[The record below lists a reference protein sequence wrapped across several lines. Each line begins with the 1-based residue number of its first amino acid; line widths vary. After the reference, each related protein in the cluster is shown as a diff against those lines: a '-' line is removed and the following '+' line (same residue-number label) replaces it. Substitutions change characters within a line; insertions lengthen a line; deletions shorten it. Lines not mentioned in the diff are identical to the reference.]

1 MRLYPQFVWLVAVL
15 SLATAAVAMTAS
27 TAPVFAKLEDCSVE
41 STVATTITFTNLRNR
56 PVSILWVN
64 PKCQEVFYQTLQPGA
79 SYTQSTF
86 VAQLWRVRDAQSR
99 ELLDELSPASAEP
112 AHAAVGAYHLY
123 LPLVTQ
129 TTESPVPGRAIL
141 DRPDDV
147 SGYQVHVMYVV
158 PSDGVDRQLDLN
170 GSLANSVLSFQGW
183 LAEQTG
189 GTRLR
194 FDTYQ
199 SALDVTFHRLSQ
211 SDATLAAYGAYVRD
225 QVESGIHT
233 AGFNEPNKLYAVYYD
248 GTSNT
253 ACGGAAWPPA
263 LLGNAAVLYLQGL
276 PNEPVPCNGAQFAA
290 SPTAPPEY
298 LEFSMLHEI
307 FHTLGAAPTC
317 AARHVLQGHVGDSN
331 TDLMYSGPL
340 PWYPSVLDF
349 GRDDYW
355 GHNNPNCLDLSK
367 SVFLDPL
374 PIDAS
379 TPPGWP

>member
-1 MRLYPQFVWLVAVL
+1 MRLYPHLLWLVAVL
-15 SLATAAVAMTAS
+15 SMVIAATAMTAS
-27 TAPVFAKLEDCSVE
+27 TASVVAKLEDCSVE
-41 STVATTITFTNLRNR
+41 AAGATTVTFTNLRNR
-56 PVSILWVN
+56 PVSIFWVN
-64 PKCQEVFYQTLQPGA
+64 PRCEEVFYQTLQPGS
-79 SYTQSTF
+79 SYTQPTF
-86 VAQLWRVRDAQSR
+86 VSQTWRMRDTQSA
-99 ELLDELSPASAEP
+99 ELLEEVLAASTGQSQTP
-112 AHAAVGAYHLY
+112 GTTFQLY

-129 TTESPVPGRAIL
+129 MTETPAPGRATVN
-141 DRPDDV
+141 RPDDV

-158 PSDGVDRQLDLN
+158 PSDGADRQLDLD
-170 GSLANSVLSFQGW
+170 GSLANSVLSFQNW

-199 SALDVTFHRLSQ
+199 STLDITFHRLSQ
-211 SDATLAAYGAYVRD
+211 TDAALAGYGAFVRD
-225 QVESGIHT
+225 QVESSIHA

-276 PNEPVPCNGAQFAA
+276 PNETVSCSDTQFASSPAA
-290 SPTAPPEY
+290 SPDY

-317 AARHVLQGHVGDSN
+317 AARHVLQGHVGDSSS
-331 TDLMYSGPL
+331 DLMYSGPL
-340 PWYPSVLDF
+340 PWYPSELDY

-355 GHNNPNCLDLSK
+355 GHNNPDCLDLSQ

-374 PIDAS
+374 PANPIL
-379 TPPGWP
+379 PPGWP